1 MADSRRRQFGS
12 NVGWSRRLFSQGT
25 VWNSRTSLRTLFQY
39 VFSLPYQPPADWDF
53 QKYNTDTDFV
63 YDELLRPTNFANV
76 TVPHKQNR
84 AILFDSALFHHTDKF
99 SFKKGHENHRINLTL
114 LYGNMKKEV
123 KQEL

>member
-1 MADSRRRQFGS
+1 M
-12 NVGWSRRLFSQGT
+12 T
-25 VWNSRTSLRTLFQY
+25 MIHTLCQN
-39 VFSLPYQPPADWDF
+39 VFSLPHQPPTDWDF

-99 SFKKGHENHRINLTL
+99 NFKKGHKNHRINLTL
-114 LYGNMKKEV
+114 LYGDMKKSLQ
-123 KQEL
+123 QEL